1 MGHWECLLNRSLHD
15 QIGSHT
21 QLSYAPIPLW
31 YHIPLKKKKNHNIL
45 NNLDFVIYKKT
56 QNGIL
61 CFQMAYTGEQI
72 NDLLIPEEK
81 KISTQAS
88 VCAQLQN

>member
-1 MGHWECLLNRSLHD
+1 MSFFNWSLHD

-21 QLSYAPIPLW
+21 HLSYAHIPLW
-31 YHIPLKKKKNHNIL
+31 YHIPSKKKNHNTL

-56 QNGIL
+56 QNDIL
-61 CFQMAYTGEQI
+61 CFQMAYTGEQM

-88 VCAQLQN
+88 VCVQLQN